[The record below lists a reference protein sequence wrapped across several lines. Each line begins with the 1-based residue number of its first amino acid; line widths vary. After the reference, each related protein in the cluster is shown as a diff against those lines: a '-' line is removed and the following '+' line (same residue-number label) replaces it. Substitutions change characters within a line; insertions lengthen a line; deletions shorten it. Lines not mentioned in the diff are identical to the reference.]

1 MKATTAIGI
10 ALACGLIAIGALMEG
25 TQLAALINIPATLF
39 VFGGTF
45 GAVMAGTSFERV
57 KAIPRLYQIA
67 IKGEEPD
74 PMARIDLMT
83 RLAETARRE
92 GLLALEAE
100 LDHVDDRFTRKG
112 IQMVVD
118 GTDPEVMRD
127 VLEIE
132 IEALEQRHADAR
144 RVFEKAAGFAPTMG
158 ILGTVLG
165 LVHVLQNLDDPGS
178 LGPAISSAFI
188 ATLFGVGSANVVF
201 FPVANRLKEL
211 TEAEVR
217 LRTMTLDAVLA
228 VLEGEN
234 PRVLR
239 EKLLSFVPPELA
251 AASSRGQARA
261 AGRAPAE
268 QGSLAAEPA
277 AEAVAA

>member
-10 ALACGLIAIGALMEG
+10 ALACILIALGAIMEG
-25 TQLAALINIPATLF
+25 TQLTALINIPASLF

-74 PMARIDLMT
+74 PLERIELMA
-83 RLAETARRE
+83 RLAEIARRE

-100 LDHVDDRFTRKG
+100 LDQIRDRFTRKG

-118 GTDPEVMRD
+118 GTDPEVLRE

-132 IEALEQRHADAR
+132 IEALEQRHGDAR

-211 TEAEVR
+211 TDAEVR
-217 LRTMTLDAVLA
+217 LRIMTLDAVLA

-239 EKLLSFVPPELA
+239 EKLVSFLPPELA
-251 AASSRGQARA
+251 DQAAAGAQSS
-261 AGRAPAE
+261 AGRASAAGAPA
-268 QGSLAAEPA
+268 GAPAAEP
-277 AEAVAA
+277 VAA

>member
-10 ALACGLIAIGALMEG
+10 ALACVLIALGALMEG
-25 TQLAALINIPATLF
+25 TQLTALINIPASLF

-74 PMARIDLMT
+74 PVERIELMT
-83 RLAETARRE
+83 RLADTARRE

-100 LDHVDDRFTRKG
+100 LEQIPDRFTRKG
-112 IQMVVD
+112 VQMVVD
-118 GTDPEVMRD
+118 GTDPEVVRE

-132 IEALEQRHADAR
+132 IEALETRHADAR

-211 TEAEVR
+211 TDEI
-217 LRTMTLDAVLA
+217 
-228 VLEGEN
+228 
-234 PRVLR
+234 
-239 EKLLSFVPPELA
+239 
-251 AASSRGQARA
+251 
-261 AGRAPAE
+261 GRAH
-268 QGSLAAEPA
+268 
-277 AEAVAA
+277 V

>member
-10 ALACGLIAIGALMEG
+10 ALACVLIALGALMEG
-25 TQLAALINIPATLF
+25 TQLTALINIPASLF

-74 PMARIDLMT
+74 PVERIELMT
-83 RLAETARRE
+83 RLADTARRE

-100 LDHVDDRFTRKG
+100 LEQIPDRFTRKG
-112 IQMVVD
+112 VQMVVD
-118 GTDPEVMRD
+118 GTDPEVVRD

-132 IEALEQRHADAR
+132 IEALETRHADAR

-211 TEAEVR
+211 TDAEVR
-217 LRTMTLDAVLA
+217 LRIMTVDAVLA

-239 EKLLSFVPPELA
+239 EKLASFLPPELA
-251 AASSRGQARA
+251 EAAQGAAAAAPGRA
-261 AGRAPAE
+261 APTSAAAAP
-268 QGSLAAEPA
+268 AAEP
-277 AEAVAA
+277 VAA

>member
-10 ALACGLIAIGALMEG
+10 ALACVLIALGALMEG
-25 TQLAALINIPATLF
+25 TQLTALINIPASLF

-74 PMARIDLMT
+74 PVERIELMT
-83 RLAETARRE
+83 RLADTARRE

-100 LDHVDDRFTRKG
+100 LEQIPDRFTRKG
-112 IQMVVD
+112 VQMVVD
-118 GTDPEVMRD
+118 GTDPEVVRE

-132 IEALEQRHADAR
+132 IEALETRHADAR

-211 TEAEVR
+211 TDAEVR
-217 LRTMTLDAVLA
+217 LRIMTVDAVLA

-239 EKLLSFVPPELA
+239 EKLASFLPPELA
-251 AASSRGQARA
+251 EAAQGAASAAPGRA
-261 AGRAPAE
+261 APTSAAATP
-268 QGSLAAEPA
+268 AAEP
-277 AEAVAA
+277 VAA